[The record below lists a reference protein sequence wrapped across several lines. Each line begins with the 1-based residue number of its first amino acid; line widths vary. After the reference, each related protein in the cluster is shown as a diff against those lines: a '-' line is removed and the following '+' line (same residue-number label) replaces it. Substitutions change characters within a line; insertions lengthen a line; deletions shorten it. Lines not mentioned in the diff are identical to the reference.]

1 MREGWWYIGIKGGG
15 GVKSKG
21 TRIVIEK
28 EKRNRP
34 ILAACMSSCLTV
46 CANINIGLFHF
57 SFSITILVPLL
68 FTPPPP
74 LIPIYHQPS
83 RIENVFITCFLH
95 FLVDLVLYL
104 VLEK

>member
-1 MREGWWYIGIKGGG
+1 
-15 GVKSKG
+15 
-21 TRIVIEK
+21 
-28 EKRNRP
+28 
-34 ILAACMSSCLTV
+34 MSSCLTV
-46 CANINIGLFHF
+46 FANIGLFHF

-83 RIENVFITCFLH
+83 RIENVFIICFLH

-104 VLEK
+104 VLNHVARMSNDSFILESRGHAILLRCGCTIKIHSITI